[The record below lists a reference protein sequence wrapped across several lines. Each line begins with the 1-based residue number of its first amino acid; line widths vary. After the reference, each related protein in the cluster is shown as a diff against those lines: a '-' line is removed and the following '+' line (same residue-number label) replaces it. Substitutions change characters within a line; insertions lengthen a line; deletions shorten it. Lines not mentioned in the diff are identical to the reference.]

1 VCASA
6 STVPPNALWRESGQ
20 LCRRACRYPIG
31 SDLALYA
38 VWWRDRQQIGD
49 LAFTTCVLIVERLL
63 FEMSDVAQLSVDRLN
78 VRAWRSVPAQDG
90 L

>member
-1 VCASA
+1 MRFGLYS
-6 STVPPNALWRESGQ
+6 STERIMEGIRATLSTGVPL
-20 LCRRACRYPIG
+20 
-31 SDLALYA
+31 SDRQRLALYA